1 VIAQILIG
9 AVLVLVVMVALR
21 ARSSDKNKD

>member
-21 ARSSDKNKD
+21 ARGSDKNKD